1 MPSSWWSKRPTRP
14 HRAAACPRAVPLP
27 SPIWGLAG
35 RGSRTRAQTRPR
47 PWQNW
52 TSGLT
57 RSHDFCADRHLGRRL
72 LRRPLIRSIRD
83 AYAATQHE
91 RSATIRALKRRTAM
105 ARENPFMTPEIA
117 KMFEKM
123 AVPGLDMQAF
133 MELQRKN
140 MEAFQLANKTM
151 LEGVQLVLKREIEI
165 VQHNVEEA
173 MKNMQELMAE
183 TDPKA
188 GMKLRVDAA
197 KETLEKALA
206 NLKELSA
213 LSQKSNE
220 EAFAILNKRALE
232 SFDEMKT
239 ALQPTKGGKA
249 G

>member
-1 MPSSWWSKRPTRP
+1 
-14 HRAAACPRAVPLP
+14 
-27 SPIWGLAG
+27 
-35 RGSRTRAQTRPR
+35 
-47 PWQNW
+47 
-52 TSGLT
+52 
-57 RSHDFCADRHLGRRL
+57 
-72 LRRPLIRSIRD
+72 
-83 AYAATQHE
+83 
-91 RSATIRALKRRTAM
+91 M

-232 SFDEMKT
+232 SFDEMKA